1 MGRMGLW
8 TVLLMAGC
16 SGATPTV
23 TDGEPVGSVT
33 FKKTPVAQV
42 QVGFH
47 RPGSK
52 ERVAFGVTDPQGQF
66 RLFEQDGKP
75 HRLSPDLIWSPQKT
89 SASPPGCCPPNT
101 SIRPRLPQSRGGRG
115 TPGRHPPSLTSIE

>member
-1 MGRMGLW
+1 MGRIGLF
-8 TVLLMAGC
+8 TALLLAGC

-33 FKKTPVAQV
+33 YKKTPVAQV

-47 RPGSK
+47 RPESK
-52 ERVAFGVTDPQGQF
+52 ERVAFGVTDPEGQF

-75 HRLSPDLIWSPQKT
+75 HQLSPGTYLVTAENIGEPTWVLPSKYFDPGKT
-89 SASPPGCCPPNT
+89 PLKIEVTEGQPI
-101 SIRPRLPQSRGGRG
+101 SIHLP
-115 TPGRHPPSLTSIE
+115 

>member
-8 TVLLMAGC
+8 TVLLLAGC

-33 FKKTPVAQV
+33 YKKTPVAQV

-75 HRLSPDLIWSPQKT
+75 HRLSPGPYLVTAENIGEPTWVLPSKYIDPAKT
-89 SASPPGCCPPNT
+89 PLKVEVAEG
-101 SIRPRLPQSRGGRG
+101 RPVDIHLP
-115 TPGRHPPSLTSIE
+115 

>member
-8 TVLLMAGC
+8 TVLLLAGC

-75 HRLSPDLIWSPQKT
+75 HRLSPGPYLVTAENIGEPTWVLPSKYIDPAKT
-89 SASPPGCCPPNT
+89 PLKVEVAEG
-101 SIRPRLPQSRGGRG
+101 RPVDIHLP
-115 TPGRHPPSLTSIE
+115 